1 MPFPQAAIGCGQLER
16 IDALV
21 GRKRQILDSYRRHLS
36 GLSVIAMNP
45 EPSGTVIGAWM
56 PTVVFA
62 PGTGVMREQ
71 IQAAFN
77 AENIDARVF
86 FWPLSG
92 LPIFG
97 GRPSNPIAES
107 VAARAINLPS
117 FHDITDDE
125 IRRVSDVIRE
135 LAGSSGRP

>member
-1 MPFPQAAIGCGQLER
+1 
-16 IDALV
+16 
-21 GRKRQILDSYRRHLS
+21 
-36 GLSVIAMNP
+36 
-45 EPSGTVIGAWM
+45 M
-56 PTVVFA
+56 PTVVFD
-62 PGTGVMREQ
+62 PGTGVTREQ
-71 IQAAFN
+71 IQAAFSV
-77 AENIDARVF
+77 ENIDARVF

-97 GRPSNPIAES
+97 GLPLNPIAES

-135 LAGSSGRP
+135 LAGSSDRP